1 MNDDNVTLD
10 APSDPT
16 RRYVFDHHRLHAYD
30 VALEA
35 LVLGEQLAK
44 SVPRGNASF
53 VDQLRRALAGAFL
66 QTTEAAARTG
76 ADRLARFRAARGEV
90 CEAAGA
96 LEAMGRLGLVAGESA
111 ERELA
116 LLHRLCCMLTKLARI
131 R

>member
-1 MNDDNVTLD
+1 MHAWID
-10 APSDPT
+10 
-16 RRYVFDHHRLHAYD
+16 HRLFAYD
-30 VALEA
+30 VALDA
-35 LVLGEQLAK
+35 LVLGEQIVK

-96 LEAMGRLGLVAGESA
+96 LEAMERLGLVGGESV

-116 LLHRLCCMLTKLARI
+116 MLHRLCGMPTKLAGLR
-131 R
+131 

>member
-1 MNDDNVTLD
+1 MNDHDTT
-10 APSDPT
+10 PPH
-16 RRYVFDHHRLHAYD
+16 RIRQYVFDHHRLHAYD

-44 SVPRGNASF
+44 TVPRGNASF

-96 LEAMGRLGLVAGESA
+96 LEAMDRLGLVSGADV

-116 LLHRLCCMLTKLARI
+116 LLHRLCCMLTKLAQI

>member
-1 MNDDNVTLD
+1 MNDDT
-10 APSDPT
+10 PHPT

-35 LVLGEQLAK
+35 LVLGEHLAK

-96 LEAMGRLGLVAGESA
+96 LEAMERLGLVGGESV

>member
-1 MNDDNVTLD
+1 MNDDTT
-10 APSDPT
+10 PDPT

-96 LEAMGRLGLVAGESA
+96 PEALQSLGLVSA
-111 ERELA
+111 DGVERELA

>member
-1 MNDDNVTLD
+1 
-10 APSDPT
+10 
-16 RRYVFDHHRLHAYD
+16 
-30 VALEA
+30 
-35 LVLGEQLAK
+35 LA
-44 SVPRGNASF
+44 RTFRAGCGNASF
-53 VDQLRRALAGAFL
+53 VVQLRRALAGAFL

-96 LEAMGRLGLVAGESA
+96 LEAMPRLGLVGGESV

-116 LLHRLCCMLTKLARI
+116 MLHRLCGMLTKLARL

>member
-1 MNDDNVTLD
+1 MNDTALD
-10 APSDPT
+10 TTSDST
-16 RRYVFDHHRLHAYD
+16 RRYVFDHHRLFAYQ

-96 LEAMGRLGLVAGESA
+96 LEAMHRLGLLGADGV

-116 LLHRLCCMLTKLARI
+116 LLHRLCGMLTKLARI